1 MPDPREPGDDRTRPR
16 DDDMT
21 DHDTTD
27 ATPAELD
34 AGRDALRELGAPP
47 LPSDVLVRLEG
58 RLADE
63 PGLAAPV
70 RRAARRGRR
79 TRLAF
84 AVPGFGVALAAVVA
98 IAVIS
103 TQGSSPTPT
112 AAPTTSA
119 FEKSSAL
126 APKASGAAATH
137 ASDAVRPVHVPLLVG
152 RSYAEEQVLARK
164 AGLRLVPAASCVGP
178 APSTITAQTPRAG
191 ADVASTSTIRVHQ
204 RCGS

>member
-16 DDDMT
+16 DDDMS

-47 LPSDVLVRLEG
+47 LPADVLLRLEG
-58 RLADE
+58 RLAGE

-70 RRAARRGRR
+70 RRAARRRRR

-103 TQGSSPTPT
+103 TQGSPTTPT
-112 AAPTTSA
+112 AAPATSA

-126 APKASGAAATH
+126 APKVSAGAGSQT
-137 ASDAVRPVHVPLLVG
+137 SDAVAPVHVPSLVG
-152 RSYAEEQVLARK
+152 RSYPEAQALARRL
-164 AGLRLVPAASCVGP
+164 GLRLVPAASCTAP
-178 APSTITAQTPRAG
+178 ASSRITAQTPRAG
-191 ADVASTSTIRVHQ
+191 SDVASTSAIRVRQ